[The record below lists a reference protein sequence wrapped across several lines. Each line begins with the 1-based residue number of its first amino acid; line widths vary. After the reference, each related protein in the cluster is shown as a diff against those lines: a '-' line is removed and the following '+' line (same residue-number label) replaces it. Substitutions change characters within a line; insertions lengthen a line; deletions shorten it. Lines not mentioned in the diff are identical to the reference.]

1 MRFLRPAGSLRG
13 VLVAGCFVVAKYVA
27 AARLGLQEWLAGL
40 FAKFATEA
48 VYVDFDEVGEG
59 IEGFVPDVLGDFR
72 TANDAADVARKKFEQ
87 RVLLRSEGD
96 GTRAAS
102 RGL

>member
-13 VLVAGCFVVAKYVA
+13 VLFAGCFVVAKSVSA
-27 AARLGLQEWLAGL
+27 APPGLQEWLAGL

-59 IEGFVPDVLGDFR
+59 IEGFVPNVLGDFR
-72 TANDAADVARKKFEQ
+72 TANDTANIARKKFEQ
-87 RVLLRSEGD
+87 RVLLRSERD
-96 GTRAAS
+96 GTRAAF

>member
-1 MRFLRPAGSLRG
+1 MGFFGPAGILRG
-13 VLVAGCFVVAKYVA
+13 VLFAGCFVCAKYVA
-27 AARLGLQEWLAGL
+27 GVPPGLQEWLAGL

-59 IEGFVPDVLGDFR
+59 IEGFVPNVFGDFR

-87 RVLLRSEGD
+87 RVLLRGERD
-96 GTRAAS
+96 GTRAAF